1 MRNVF
6 GTQQTWIV
14 ELRYASFSHE
24 KSCQLCL
31 CSAVPLVIGQL
42 SWKLGGERE
51 SSPVE
56 RYFKLF
62 WGIYVR
68 DNFNLMPGK
77 ASNIGKAYSNPV
89 RPDLARSS
97 AVLGPYCKRRSFS
110 LVEMPANKLYRNKQ
124 PDEFWPE
131 LKRFGGIETGT
142 MPNPLPGSSTLTVV
156 ICEHG

>member
-6 GTQQTWIV
+6 GTQHTWIV
-14 ELRYASFSHE
+14 GLRYASFSHE

-89 RPDLARSS
+89 RPDLAGSS
-97 AVLGPYCKRRSFS
+97 AALGPYCKRRSFS